1 MTVTKTILIA
11 DDDFFVRGQAK
22 IALQGLM
29 EVIEVDSGDL
39 ILDLYK
45 KHKPTMVLLDIHM
58 PKRDGKEVLAEILA
72 HDPNAYV
79 IMVSADAQ
87 AQNIQTTRFGGAKG
101 FVAKPFTKDSL
112 LKYVLACPA
121 LQG

>member
-1 MTVTKTILIA
+1 MASPQTILIA
-11 DDDFFVRGQAK
+11 DDDFFMRGKAK
-22 IALQGLM
+22 IALQGLA
-29 EVIEVDSGDL
+29 ELIEAESGDL
-39 ILDLYK
+39 VLDLYK
-45 KHKPTMVLLDIHM
+45 KHRPALVLLDIHM

-87 AQNIQTTRFGGAKG
+87 VQNIQTTRFSGAKG

-112 LKYVLACPA
+112 LKYVLSCPA